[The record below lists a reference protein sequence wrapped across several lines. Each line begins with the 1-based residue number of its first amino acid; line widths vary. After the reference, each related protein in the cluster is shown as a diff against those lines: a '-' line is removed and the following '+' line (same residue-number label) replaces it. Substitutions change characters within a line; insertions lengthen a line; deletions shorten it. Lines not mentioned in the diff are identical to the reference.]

1 MLVGWT
7 NLSLLSWFSNQEMNV
22 VNESQQRLLS
32 LPTQDHVKKDSIHI
46 EALRLEFYLGF
57 ISLRT
62 FVLYPVS
69 QRSGRKTCHFVLNWV
84 YFSSLILE
92 NNDWVRRN
100 FPPARPSSTP
110 TRTHSKS
117 LIVIGSC
124 RNSTQE
130 SSSLQQNNGQISW
143 SCEASRWRVCYAGN
157 IYLLLYQSHPPY
169 SSF

>member
-1 MLVGWT
+1 MTIKVFVYKEVNNCQLFLLFCKKKNGNKSVKSVSLVVLVGWT

-69 QRSGRKTCHFVLNWV
+69 QSFAKHA
-84 YFSSLILE
+84 IL
-92 NNDWVRRN
+92 
-100 FPPARPSSTP
+100 F
-110 TRTHSKS
+110 
-117 LIVIGSC
+117 
-124 RNSTQE
+124 
-130 SSSLQQNNGQISW
+130 
-143 SCEASRWRVCYAGN
+143 
-157 IYLLLYQSHPPY
+157 
-169 SSF
+169 